1 MRHLED
7 LMAKRNATIA
17 SLETAI
23 ASTTKVRHNPHTT
36 KISSFLSFSKLHEE
50 QQLDWEKRE
59 IELESLIDRLRDQ
72 QEELANAA
80 AQVRRRHATHVHAD
94 EKNIINRVQ
103 LEKANDSLPDPTL
116 PVANQLE
123 HAVRK
128 LKEHAQM
135 IVKTKTESKRMREV
149 LYIKRSS
156 FKIETLVL
164 VLA

>member
-1 MRHLED
+1 M
-7 LMAKRNATIA
+7 
-17 SLETAI
+17 
-23 ASTTKVRHNPHTT
+23 
-36 KISSFLSFSKLHEE
+36 HEE

-149 LYIKRSS
+149 LYIKRGS

>member
-1 MRHLED
+1 
-7 LMAKRNATIA
+7 MAKRNATIA

-23 ASTTKVRHNPHTT
+23 ASTTKVWHNPPTVRL
-36 KISSFLSFSKLHEE
+36 KFQSFLSFSKVHEE

-80 AQVRRRHATHVHAD
+80 AQVRRRHATHVHA
-94 EKNIINRVQ
+94 NIINRVQ

-149 LYIKRSS
+149 LYI
-156 FKIETLVL
+156 
-164 VLA
+164 